1 MRTIPMIRQEM
12 LRMAKLWEQAG
23 FEPLTRLVRE
33 WEADLHRRK
42 PIRRARPNLW
52 GPTPEPYAIMTLA
65 AQKPHLSYMQL
76 ATELG
81 CSIGRVSEA
90 LAGQREAA

>member
-1 MRTIPMIRQEM
+1 MRTIPQLRQEM
-12 LRMAKLWEQAG
+12 LSMAQFWEQCG
-23 FEPLTRLVRE
+23 FDGLAKLVRE

-42 PIRRARPNLW
+42 PIRRAAPNLW

-65 AQKPHLSYMQL
+65 AQKPHLNYMQI